1 MIGRYLNLA
10 VFVLLLS
17 FSSVGQQVSSQP
29 TPLPCTKDGR
39 DPSQPW
45 SHNAK
50 VLESFPRDN
59 PLPRYVGAFRDKNWK
74 YQVILYQ
81 DAKGI
86 FGKLLTP
93 VLDADSPTS
102 ALYDATFDSR
112 SGALRFSAKVGNGQ
126 LLLNGVLRGRIS
138 QGTVTQHDLNERVTL
153 KRIKWH
159 DDDGDL
165 AYTSRAQFDCAMIL
179 YRRY

>member
-1 MIGRYLNLA
+1 MIGKYLILTA
-10 VFVLLLS
+10 VVSLLS
-17 FSSVGQQVSSQP
+17 SSSVAQRASSQP
-29 TPLPCTKDGR
+29 SPLPCTRDGR

-45 SHNAK
+45 VHNAK

-81 DAKGI
+81 DAKGA
-86 FGKLLTP
+86 FGELLTP

-102 ALYDATFDSR
+102 RLYDATFDSR
-112 SGALRFSAKVGNGQ
+112 SGALRFSAKFGNGQ
-126 LLLNGVLRGRIS
+126 LLLSGILRGRLI
-138 QGTVTQHDLNERVTL
+138 QATVTQHNRNEKVTL

-159 DDDGDL
+159 DDDGEV

-179 YRRY
+179 YGRY

>member
-1 MIGRYLNLA
+1 MIGKYLIFAA
-10 VFVLLLS
+10 VVFLLS
-17 FSSVGQQVSSQP
+17 FSSVAQQASPQP

-45 SHNAK
+45 VHNAK
-50 VLESFPRDN
+50 VLESFPKDN

-81 DAKGI
+81 DAKDV
-86 FGKLLTP
+86 FGVLLTP

-102 ALYDATFDSR
+102 RLYDASFDSR
-112 SGALRFSAKVGNGQ
+112 SGALQFRAKVGNGQ
-126 LLLNGVLRGRIS
+126 LLLSGVLSERII
-138 QGTVTQHDLNERVTL
+138 QATITQHNRNEKVTL

-159 DDDGDL
+159 DDDGEV

-179 YRRY
+179 YGRF